1 MKEEIRSFKLYSYF
15 YSVNPK
21 KEILSY
27 FLLATY
33 LFVVAHQS
41 IAHNHTSDADS
52 NATHQHNKYSDIHHE
67 HHFHVG
73 IFHFLGHLF
82 ENISHVS
89 NTADDYLVIIQNTST
104 KKVTDHKTPISTF
117 YNLSKL
123 VMLEVDAE
131 SLPAPPYYQI
141 SYLQKLTRSSL
152 SLRAP
157 PFHV

>member
-1 MKEEIRSFKLYSYF
+1 MRVEKNTIKEEIRSFKLYSYF
-15 YSVNPK
+15 YSVNQK

-82 ENISHVS
+82 ESISHVS
-89 NTADDYLVIIQNTST
+89 NNADDHLVVIQNTT
-104 KKVTDHKTPISTF
+104 NKKTSDYKTPISIYF
-117 YNLSKL
+117 IENIL
-123 VMLEVDAE
+123 VVFEVDAE
-131 SLPAPPYYQI
+131 SLPDPPYYQI
-141 SYLQKLTRSSL
+141 SL
-152 SLRAP
+152 SLI
-157 PFHV
+157 HI

>member
-1 MKEEIRSFKLYSYF
+1 M
-15 YSVNPK
+15 NPK

-41 IAHNHTSDADS
+41 IAHNHTSDTDS

-82 ENISHVS
+82 ESINHA
-89 NTADDYLVIIQNTST
+89 NDNADDQLVVIQNIST
-104 KKVTDHKTPISTF
+104 KKVTYYKNFINNF
-117 YNLSKL
+117 YHLSNL
-123 VMLEVDAE
+123 VVIEVDAE
-131 SLPAPPYYQI
+131 SLPDPPYYQI
-141 SYLQKLTRSSL
+141 PYLQKLIRATSP
-152 SLRAP
+152 LRAP